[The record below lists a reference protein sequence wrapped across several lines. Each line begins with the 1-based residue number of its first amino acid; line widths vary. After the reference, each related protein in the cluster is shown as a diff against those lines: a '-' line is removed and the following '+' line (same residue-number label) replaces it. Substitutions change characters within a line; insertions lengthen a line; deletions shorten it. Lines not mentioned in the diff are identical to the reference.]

1 MSGVVDLGL
10 VRHVEL
16 TSFDVNTIKVML
28 RTGGECEW
36 IPTQAKPETRALI
49 ERMIDRKIVER
60 IEESPGRF
68 RLRLTEGI
76 GRACATQILA
86 MDKQAAQAPV
96 HRT

>member
-1 MSGVVDLGL
+1 MALVDLAL
-10 VRHVEL
+10 VQHVAL
-16 TSFDVNTIKVML
+16 TSFDVNTIKVLL

-36 IPTQAKPETRALI
+36 IPSQVKPETIALI
-49 ERMIDRKIVER
+49 EHMIDRKIVER
-60 IEESPGRF
+60 IEASPGRF